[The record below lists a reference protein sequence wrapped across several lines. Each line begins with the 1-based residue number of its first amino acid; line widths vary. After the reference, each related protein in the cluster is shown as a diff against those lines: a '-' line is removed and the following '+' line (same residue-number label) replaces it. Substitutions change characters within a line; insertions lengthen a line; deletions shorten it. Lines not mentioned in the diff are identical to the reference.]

1 MKLSLLFSRLRGTQA
16 FILLFS
22 LYCVGS
28 AGILRADRLYLDDMG
43 RALYG
48 YADMA
53 QAGRPLADLL
63 SALFYLHSGTVDASP
78 FSLFAAAGLT
88 AGAALLLCRA
98 LRIRLTPAVV
108 AACLP
113 FGLGP
118 YGLEN
123 LSYRFD
129 APLTAA
135 GVLFAVLPFCRL
147 RGKHFFVPALL
158 CVFASASIYQP
169 CLNVYAAVA
178 VFLVLRNLSRGKAGS
193 AALALRVGAPLLCAS
208 ALYALQL
215 PFWLTDYQYGDYVAA
230 HSAVPGPGLL
240 PAAAAANIRAYF
252 ALLYADWSVNALG
265 PLLFLA
271 VAALGAASAA
281 RLLRRRSVEA
291 LRQQQRAEQKPPN
304 TRGNGQEGL
313 KTRPGG
319 RERANAR
326 RTGPGPAALVALPA
340 LLLCLIA
347 APLGVQVVLSS
358 PVWSP
363 RTLLAFGPVL
373 TLVLLGITP
382 AGSAAGTNVR
392 RAAGTAAPAGSAP
405 ATNVRRA
412 AGTAAVVLIL
422 LIDVQLLIVASLYGN
437 MLSAQNRWEQARF
450 AELAPALA
458 AFAAENNSDR
468 VIFAG
473 GVGYSPLMDVP
484 GRRFPL
490 IRRMTVVPLTRD
502 MRWGYEQL
510 AVYGIAARPG
520 KVPAEGDILRPHADT
535 PFFRLDATA
544 DGEAFVTFKR
554 PPARRP
560 HPGSAENTQ

>member
-1 MKLSLLFSRLRGTQA
+1 VKRSLLFSRLSGTRA
-16 FILLFS
+16 FILLFF
-22 LYCVGS
+22 LYCLGL
-28 AGILRADRLYLDDMG
+28 AGILRADRLYLDDIG

-53 QAGRPLADLL
+53 PAGRPLADLL
-63 SALFYLHSGTVDASP
+63 SALFYLHPGTVDASP
-78 FSLFAAAGLT
+78 FSRLAAAGLT
-88 AGAALLLCRA
+88 AAAALLLCRA

-135 GVLFAVLPFCRL
+135 AVLFAVLPFCWL
-147 RGKHFFVPALL
+147 RGKRFFVRALL

-178 VFLVLRNLSRGKAGS
+178 VFLVLRNLSRGKAGN
-193 AALALRVGAPLLCAS
+193 AALALRIGAPFLFAS

-230 HSAVPGPGLL
+230 HSAVPDPGLL
-240 PAAAAANIRAYF
+240 PATAAANARAYF

-265 PLLFLA
+265 PLLLLA
-271 VAALGAASAA
+271 VGAFGAVSAV
-281 RLLRRRSVEA
+281 RMQRRRAAEA
-291 LRQQQRAEQKPPN
+291 LRQRQPVEQEPLNACPADREHSN
-304 TRGNGQEGL
+304 ACRIGQ
-313 KTRPGG
+313 G
-319 RERANAR
+319 R
-326 RTGPGPAALVALPA
+326 AALFVLPV
-340 LLLCLIA
+340 LLLCLVA
-347 APLGVQVVLSS
+347 APLGVQIVLSA

-373 TLVLLGITP
+373 TLVLLEITP
-382 AGSAAGTNVR
+382 ARSAAGTNAGK
-392 RAAGTAAPAGSAP
+392 AAGTAAL
-405 ATNVRRA
+405 
-412 AGTAAVVLIL
+412 VLIL
-422 LIDVQLLIVASLYGN
+422 LIDIQLLIIASLYGN
-437 MLSAQNRWEQARF
+437 MLSAQNKWEQARF
-450 AELAPALA
+450 AALAPVLA

-468 VIFAG
+468 VIFADS
-473 GVGYSPLMDVP
+473 VGYSPLMDVP

-520 KVPAEGDILRPHADT
+520 KVPAEGDILRPYADT

-544 DGEAFVTFKR
+544 DGGAFVTFKQ
-554 PPARRP
+554 PPARGP
-560 HPGSAENTQ
+560 YPGSAEKAQ

>member
-1 MKLSLLFSRLRGTQA
+1 MKRSLLFSRLSWTQA

-22 LYCVGS
+22 LYCIGF
-28 AGILRADRLYLDDMG
+28 AGLLRADRLYLDDMG

-53 QAGRPLADLL
+53 RAGRPLAELL
-63 SALFYLHSGTVDASP
+63 SALLYLYPGTVDASP
-78 FSLFAAAGLT
+78 FSQLAAAGLT
-88 AGAALLLCRA
+88 AEAALLLCRA
-98 LRIRLTPAVV
+98 LRIRLTPVV
-108 AACLP
+108 AAACLP

-118 YGLEN
+118 YGLETF
-123 LSYRFD
+123 SYRFD

-135 GVLFAVLPFCRL
+135 GVLLAVLPFLRL
-147 RGKHFFVPALL
+147 RGKRFFVPALL
-158 CVFASASIYQP
+158 CVFASASVYQP

-178 VFLVLRNLSRGKAGS
+178 VFLVLRRLSRGRGGS
-193 AALALRVGAPLLCAS
+193 AALALRLGAPFMCAA

-215 PFWLTDYQYGDYVAA
+215 PFLLTAYQYGDYVAA

-240 PAAAAANIRAYF
+240 PATAAANIRAYC

-265 PLLFLA
+265 PLLLLA
-271 VAALGAASAA
+271 LAALCAASAA
-281 RLLRRRSVEA
+281 RLLRRRSAEA
-291 LRQQQRAEQKPPN
+291 LRQKRDAGQKL
-304 TRGNGQEGL
+304 T
-313 KTRPGG
+313 
-319 RERANAR
+319 NAR
-326 RTGPGPAALVALPA
+326 PARTGRAALLVLPV
-340 LLLCLIA
+340 LLLCLAA
-347 APLGVQVVLSS
+347 APLGVQAVLSS

-382 AGSAAGTNVR
+382 AGNAGGTGK
-392 RAAGTAAPAGSAP
+392 AAGTAAPA
-405 ATNVRRA
+405 
-412 AGTAAVVLIL
+412 LIL
-422 LIDVQLLIVASLYGN
+422 LIDVQLLIIAALYGN
-437 MLSAQNRWEQARF
+437 MLAAQNRWEQARF
-450 AELAPALA
+450 AALAPILA

-468 VIFAG
+468 VNFAG
-473 GVGYSPLMDVP
+473 SVGYSPLMDVP

-520 KVPAEGDILRPHADT
+520 RAPAEGDTLRPYADT

-544 DGEAFVTFKR
+544 DGSAFVTFKQ

-560 HPGSAENTQ
+560 YPGSAETAQ

>member
-1 MKLSLLFSRLRGTQA
+1 VKRSLLFSRLGVTQA
-16 FILLFS
+16 FVLLFS
-22 LYCVGS
+22 LYCIGL

-43 RALYG
+43 RALQG
-48 YADMA
+48 YADMTP
-53 QAGRPLADLL
+53 AGRPFADLL
-63 SALFYLHSGTVDASP
+63 SALFYLHTGTVDASP
-78 FSLFAAAGLT
+78 FSQLAAAALT
-88 AGAALLLCRA
+88 VGAALLLCRA
-98 LRIRLTPAVV
+98 LRIRLTPAVI

-135 GVLFAVLPFCRL
+135 GVLFAVLPFRWL
-147 RGKHFFVPALL
+147 RGKRFFIRALP

-193 AALALRVGAPLLCAS
+193 AALALRTGAPLLCAS
-208 ALYALQL
+208 ALYVLQL
-215 PFWLTDYQYGDYVAA
+215 PFCLTDYQYSDYVAA

-240 PAAAAANIRAYF
+240 PVTAAANAHAYF

-265 PLLFLA
+265 PLLLFA
-271 VAALGAASAA
+271 VVAFSAA
-281 RLLRRRSVEA
+281 AAVRLRRCRSAEA
-291 LRQQQRAEQKPPN
+291 LRRHQRA
-304 TRGNGQEGL
+304 GQEDGS
-313 KTRPGG
+313 
-319 RERANAR
+319 AR
-326 RTGPGPAALVALPA
+326 RTVPGRTALVALPV
-340 LLLCLIA
+340 LLLCLIST
-347 APLGVQVVLSS
+347 PLGVQLLLSS

-382 AGSAAGTNVR
+382 GRNAAGTNTGK
-392 RAAGTAAPAGSAP
+392 AAGTNTGK
-405 ATNVRRA
+405 A
-412 AGTAAVVLIL
+412 AGTNTGKAAGTNTGKAAGAAALVLIL
-422 LIDVQLLIVASLYGN
+422 LIDVQLLIVASVYGN

-450 AELAPALA
+450 AELAPVLA
-458 AFAAENNSDR
+458 AFAAENNSGR
-468 VIFAG
+468 VTFAG
-473 GVGYSPLMDVP
+473 SVGYSPLMDVP

-520 KVPAEGDILRPHADT
+520 RAPAKGGNLRPYADT

-544 DGEAFVTFKR
+544 DGEAFVTFKP
-554 PPARRP
+554 PPARGP
-560 HPGSAENTQ
+560 YPGLEEKAQ

>member
-1 MKLSLLFSRLRGTQA
+1 LFSRLGGTQA

-22 LYCVGS
+22 LYCIGS

-43 RALYG
+43 RALHG

-53 QAGRPLADLL
+53 QAGRPLAELL
-63 SALFYLHSGTVDASP
+63 SALFYLHPGTVDASP
-78 FSLFAAAGLT
+78 FSQFAAVALT

-98 LRIRLTPAVV
+98 LRVRLTPAVV
-108 AACLP
+108 AACVP

-129 APLTAA
+129 APLSAA
-135 GVLFAVLPFCRL
+135 GVLLAVLPFIWL
-147 RGKHFFVPALL
+147 RRKQFFIRALL

-169 CLNVYAAVA
+169 CLNVYAAAA
-178 VFLVLRNLSRGKAGS
+178 VFLLLRNLSRGKAGS
-193 AALALRVGAPLLCAS
+193 AALALRLGAPFLCAS

-215 PFWLTDYQYGDYVAA
+215 PFWLTDYQYADYVAA
-230 HSAVPGPGLL
+230 HSTVPGPSLL
-240 PAAAAANIRAYF
+240 PAAAAANVRAYF

-265 PLLFLA
+265 PLLLLA
-271 VAALGAASAA
+271 FAAFFATSAV
-281 RLLRRRSVEA
+281 RLQRRRSVEA
-291 LRQQQRAEQKPPN
+291 L
-304 TRGNGQEGL
+304 
-313 KTRPGG
+313 G
-319 RERANAR
+319 RKHGAGW
-326 RTGPGPAALVALPA
+326 TALLALPV
-340 LLLCLIA
+340 LFLCLLA
-347 APLGVQVVLSS
+347 APLGVQTVLGS

-382 AGSAAGTNVR
+382 GRSKAGTNAR
-392 RAAGTAAPAGSAP
+392 RAAATAVP
-405 ATNVRRA
+405 
-412 AGTAAVVLIL
+412 VLIL
-422 LIDVQLLIVASLYGN
+422 LMDVQLFIVASLYGN

-450 AELAPALA
+450 AALAPVLT

-468 VIFAG
+468 VIFSG
-473 GVGYSPLMDVP
+473 SVGYSPLMDVP

-490 IRRMTVVPLTRD
+490 IRRMTVVPLTRN

-520 KVPAEGDILRPHADT
+520 KAPAEGDILRPYADT

-544 DGEAFVTFKR
+544 DGEAFITFKR
-554 PPARRP
+554 PPERTP
-560 HPGSAENTQ
+560 YPGSAGKAP

>member
-1 MKLSLLFSRLRGTQA
+1 LFSRLSGTQA

-22 LYCVGS
+22 LYCIGAAAV
-28 AGILRADRLYLDDMG
+28 LRADRLYLDDIG

-63 SALFYLHSGTVDASP
+63 SALFYLHPGTVDASP
-78 FSLFAAAGLT
+78 FSQLAALALT

-98 LRIRLTPAVV
+98 LRVRLTPVVV

-129 APLTAA
+129 APLTAV
-135 GVLFAVLPFCRL
+135 GVLFAVLPFIRL
-147 RGKHFFVPALL
+147 QRKQFFLGAVF
-158 CVFASASIYQP
+158 CVFASASVYQP

-178 VFLVLRNLSRGKAGS
+178 VFLLLRNLSRGKAGS
-193 AALALRVGAPLLCAS
+193 AALALRTSAPFLCAS

-215 PFWLTDYQYGDYVAA
+215 PFRLTDYQYADYVAA
-230 HSAVPGPGLL
+230 HSSVPGPSLL
-240 PAAAAANIRAYF
+240 PAAAAANVRAYF

-265 PLLFLA
+265 PLLL
-271 VAALGAASAA
+271 LASAA
-281 RLLRRRSVEA
+281 FCIASAVRLKRRRSADA
-291 LRQQQRAEQKPPN
+291 LRQKHGAGQKPSERCN
-304 TRGNGQEGL
+304 IDFVCLR
-313 KTRPGG
+313 RPG
-319 RERANAR
+319 R
-326 RTGPGPAALVALPA
+326 AALFALPV
-340 LLLCLIA
+340 LFLCLIA
-347 APLGVQVVLSS
+347 TPLGVQTVLVS

-382 AGSAAGTNVR
+382 GRSAAGTNAG
-392 RAAGTAAPAGSAP
+392 RAAGT
-405 ATNVRRA
+405 
-412 AGTAAVVLIL
+412 TALVLIL
-422 LIDVQLLIVASLYGN
+422 LIDIQLCIVASVYGN
-437 MLSAQNRWEQARF
+437 MLSAQNKWEQARF
-450 AELAPALA
+450 AALAPALA
-458 AFAAENNSDR
+458 AFAAENDSDR

-473 GVGYSPLMDVP
+473 SVGYSPLMDVP

-520 KVPAEGDILRPHADT
+520 KVPAEGDILRPYLDT

-544 DGEAFVTFKR
+544 DGAAFVTFKR
-554 PPARRP
+554 PPERRP
-560 HPGSAENTQ
+560 YPGSAGEAQ